1 MILSSGR
8 PSLGLVERREQTP
21 QTVQERMT
29 ATRVP
34 SSSHSMPAG
43 SRATSPS
50 LLFRA
55 TRSTA
60 GVQPPSVVG
69 LALPIIAHSPPGAL
83 EAEEMVEGEVDLL
96 AGPRYAQRE
105 GAPDRVR

>member
-43 SRATSPS
+43 SRAE
-50 LLFRA
+50 
-55 TRSTA
+55 STD
-60 GVQPPSVVG
+60 PK
-69 LALPIIAHSPPGAL
+69 
-83 EAEEMVEGEVDLL
+83 
-96 AGPRYAQRE
+96 
-105 GAPDRVR
+105 